1 MENKNKTLKKNQPRA
16 TLNIYELHMESAEH
30 WRFADFLR
38 QLLFLSLEEMQ
49 RY

>member
-1 MENKNKTLKKNQPRA
+1 MENKTKTLKKNQPRA